1 LKNATLSL
9 TFTLFISLIA
19 TAVGCRSITERQDVR
34 PLVLRDVPAQR
45 LSYRFEPDTGAPAEV
60 QNSDAIEKLAP
71 VLTDFETRRPDDAL
85 IRTVTSPDGQRALA
99 LYSTEEDSRQA
110 FRIDIYAAD
119 GKFLRNLTPPTL
131 SCVFPETVAW
141 STDGNL
147 ITFIARK
154 NVQPA
159 PSPSPTP
166 PNEDTTSPESVPA
179 PSPSVAPAFPAVQ
192 VFTTEQIYV
201 CNRDGFDLKPLTSRD
216 GLIYFYLAWAPD
228 SHALVAMA
236 CKEDEWDAREKT
248 FKLPWGRPRLITID
262 GKERLLDDHLTECL
276 PVWSPDSSK
285 VATAF
290 ETDVAIY
297 DAAANKPTQARILL
311 RDQLLKASF
320 AYEEKNSNKKKDES
334 GQQKGAGGGASAGA
348 SSSEA
353 TSGQQG
359 QTTNS
364 PPPSFN
370 PIVRMEWPSPET
382 IYLQTAYVRV
392 YTNETINTFQR
403 WHRLSLSP
411 QAAVLK

>member
-1 LKNATLSL
+1 M
-9 TFTLFISLIA
+9 
-19 TAVGCRSITERQDVR
+19 R

-45 LSYRFEPDTGAPAEV
+45 LAYRFEPDTGAPAEI
-60 QNSDAIEKLAP
+60 QNSHTIEKLAP

-85 IRTVTSPDGQRALA
+85 LRTVTSPDGQRALA

-119 GKFLRNLTPPTL
+119 GRFLRNLTPPTL

-141 STDGNL
+141 STDGNF

-154 NVQPA
+154 NVQPT

-166 PNEDTTSPESVPA
+166 PNEDTPSPESAPV
-179 PSPSVAPAFPAVQ
+179 PSPSVAPAFPTIQ
-192 VFTTEQIYV
+192 VFTTEQIYI
-201 CNRDGFDLKPLTSRD
+201 CNRDGFDLKPLTTRD
-216 GLIYFYLAWAPD
+216 GLIYFYSSWAPD

-236 CKEDEWDAREKT
+236 CKEDEWDAREKA
-248 FKLPWGRPRLITID
+248 FKLPAGRPRLITID
-262 GKERLLDDHLTECL
+262 GKERLLDDQVTECL

-290 ETDVAIY
+290 EADVAIY
-297 DAAANKPTQARILL
+297 DAATNKPTQARISL

-334 GQQKGAGGGASAGA
+334 GEQKGAASDGASG
-348 SSSEA
+348 EA
-353 TSGQQG
+353 TSGQQS
-359 QTTNS
+359 QAPQS
-364 PPPSFN
+364 LPPSFN
-370 PIVRMEWPSPET
+370 PIVRMEWPSPEI

-411 QAAVLK
+411 QAAVLR